1 MGPAEPAPPRMAAGV
16 LQDKM
21 RDCLNVVR
29 SPTGTR
35 RATAHD
41 ALELATATHMAGRR
55 VDMGTLAKELGV
67 GRATLY
73 RWFDSREALMEQ
85 VLLGRAE
92 AYVQA
97 ARRSSHGSGDE
108 RLMEIVRAM
117 IEASRTARPV
127 RLFIEREPT
136 LALRI
141 LAGERGR
148 LHRFIV
154 EQAVRDLTETR
165 GGPLPEALQ
174 ARLDATLQLITALLW
189 VAVAIGDDPPVERIE
204 GLARE
209 LLAEV
214 PPRRRRRTAR

>member
-1 MGPAEPAPPRMAAGV
+1 
-16 LQDKM
+16 
-21 RDCLNVVR
+21 
-29 SPTGTR
+29 
-35 RATAHD
+35 
-41 ALELATATHMAGRR
+41 MAGRR
-55 VDMGTLAKELGV
+55 VDMGTLARELGV

-97 ARRSSHGSGDE
+97 ARDDSRGSGDE

-117 IEASRTARPV
+117 IDASQTARPV

-148 LHRFIV
+148 LHRFFV
-154 EQAVRDLTETR
+154 EQAVRDLEESR
-165 GGPLPEALQ
+165 GAPLADALR
-174 ARLDATLQLITALLW
+174 ARLDATLQLITALVW

-209 LLAEV
+209 LLAEI
-214 PPRRRRRTAR
+214 PPRRRRRAKR

>member
-1 MGPAEPAPPRMAAGV
+1 M
-16 LQDKM
+16 
-21 RDCLNVVR
+21 VR
-29 SPTGTR
+29 ASTGTR
-35 RATAHD
+35 RATARD

-92 AYVQA
+92 AYVEA
-97 ARRSSHGSGDE
+97 AREDSRGSGDE

-141 LAGERGR
+141 LAGEHGR
-148 LHRFIV
+148 LHRFFV
-154 EQAVRDLTETR
+154 EQAARDLAEAR
-165 GGPLPEALQ
+165 GGPLSEALE
-174 ARLDATLQLITALLW
+174 ARLDATLQLIAALLW
-189 VAVAIGDDPPVERIE
+189 VAVAIGDEPPVARIE

-214 PPRRRRRTAR
+214 PPPRRRRTAR

>member
-1 MGPAEPAPPRMAAGV
+1 M
-16 LQDKM
+16 
-21 RDCLNVVR
+21 VR
-29 SPTGTR
+29 PTTGTR
-35 RATAHD
+35 RATAQD
-41 ALELATATHMAGRR
+41 ALDLATATHMAGRR

-92 AYVQA
+92 AYVHA
-97 ARRSSHGSGDE
+97 ARQGSGGSGDE
-108 RLMEIVRAM
+108 RLMGIVRAM
-117 IEASRTARPV
+117 IDASQTARPV

-148 LHRFIV
+148 LHRFFV
-154 EQAVRDLTETR
+154 EEAVRDLEESR
-165 GGPLPEALQ
+165 GTPLADALR
-174 ARLDATLQLITALLW
+174 ARLDATLQLMTALLW
-189 VAVAIGDDPPVERIE
+189 VAVAIGDDPPVARIE

-209 LLAEV
+209 LLAEIP
-214 PPRRRRRTAR
+214 PPRRSRAKR